1 MKLNDNAALDF
12 IDQDTLYCWG
22 CPSYEATLMR
32 LTELGRITPDPDIRG
47 HIENLVVKLIIHLD
61 SDRYEQLFYQN
72 RLQME
77 TGAKRKLRFA
87 KELMELELK
96 EVA

>member
-1 MKLNDNAALDF
+1 MKLTNNAALDF
-12 IDQDTLYCWG
+12 IDQDILYCWG
-22 CPSYEATLMR
+22 YPFYEATLVR
-32 LTELGRITPDPDIRG
+32 LTELDRITPDPDIKA
-47 HIENLVVKLIIHLD
+47 HIRNLVIKLILHMD

-77 TGAKRKLRFA
+77 TKVKRKLNFA
-87 KELMELELK
+87 KELMEMELK

>member
-12 IDQDTLYCWG
+12 IDQDILYCWG
-22 CPSYEATLMR
+22 YPSYESTLVR
-32 LTELGRITPDPDIRG
+32 LTELDRITLDPDIKA
-47 HIENLVVKLIIHLD
+47 HIRNLVIKLILHMD

-77 TGAKRKLRFA
+77 NGVKRKLNFA
-87 KELMELELK
+87 KELMEMELK

>member
-1 MKLNDNAALDF
+1 MKLNDNAVLDF
-12 IDQDTLYCWG
+12 IDQDILYCWA

-32 LTELGRITPDPDIRG
+32 LTELGRITPDPDIRD
-47 HIENLVVKLIIHLD
+47 HIENLVVKLILNLD
-61 SDRYEQLFYQN
+61 RDRYEQLFYQN

-77 TGAKRKLRFA
+77 HGVKRKLHFA
-87 KELMELELK
+87 KELMEMELK

>member
-1 MKLNDNAALDF
+1 MKLTDNAALDF
-12 IDQDTLYCWG
+12 IDQDILYCWG
-22 CPSYEATLMR
+22 YPSYDATLMR

-47 HIENLVVKLIIHLD
+47 HIENLVVKLILHLD
-61 SDRYEQLFYQN
+61 RDRYEQLFYQN

-77 TGAKRKLRFA
+77 DGVKRKLHFA
-87 KELMELELK
+87 KELMEMELK

>member
-1 MKLNDNAALDF
+1 
-12 IDQDTLYCWG
+12 
-22 CPSYEATLMR
+22 MR
-32 LTELGRITPDPDIRG
+32 LTELDRITLDPDIKA
-47 HIENLVVKLIIHLD
+47 HIRNLVIKLILHMD

-77 TGAKRKLRFA
+77 NRVKRKVNFA
-87 KELMELELK
+87 KELMEMELK

>member
-1 MKLNDNAALDF
+1 MKLTENVALDF
-12 IDQDTLYCWG
+12 IDQDILFCWA
-22 CPSYEATLMR
+22 CPSYEVTMMR
-32 LTELGRITPDPDIRG
+32 LTDLGRITVDPDIKE
-47 HIENLVVKLIIHLD
+47 HIEDLIVK
-61 SDRYEQLFYQN
+61 LFYQN

>member
-1 MKLNDNAALDF
+1 MKLTDNVALDF
-12 IDQDTLYCWG
+12 IDQDILYCWA
-22 CPSYEATLMR
+22 CPSYEVTLMR
-32 LTELGRITPDPDIRG
+32 LTDLSRITVDPDIKE
-47 HIENLVVKLIIHLD
+47 HIEDLTVKLFLH
-61 SDRYEQLFYQN
+61 SDQERFEQLFYQN

-77 TGAKRKLRFA
+77 TSAKRKLRFA

>member
-1 MKLNDNAALDF
+1 MKLTENVALDF
-12 IDQDTLYCWG
+12 IDQDILFCWA
-22 CPSYEATLMR
+22 CPSYEVTMMM
-32 LTELGRITPDPDIRG
+32 LTDLGRITVDPDIKE
-47 HIENLVVKLIIHLD
+47 HIEDLIVKLFLH
-61 SDRYEQLFYQN
+61 SDQERFEQLFYQN

>member
-12 IDQDTLYCWG
+12 IDQDILYCWG
-22 CPSYEATLMR
+22 RPSYGATLMR
-32 LTELGRITPDPDIRG
+32 LTELGRITPDPDIKD
-47 HIENLVVKLIIHLD
+47 HIEKLVVKLILHLD

-87 KELMELELK
+87 KELMEIELK

>member
-1 MKLNDNAALDF
+1 MKLNDNVALDF
-12 IDQDTLYCWG
+12 IDQDILYCWG
-22 CPSYEATLMR
+22 RSSYGATLMR
-32 LTELGRITPDPDIRG
+32 LTELGRITPDPDIKD
-47 HIENLVVKLIIHLD
+47 HIEKLVVKLILCLD

-77 TGAKRKLRFA
+77 HGLKRKLHFA
-87 KELMELELK
+87 KELMEMELK

>member
-1 MKLNDNAALDF
+1 MKLTDNAALDF
-12 IDQDTLYCWG
+12 IDQDILYGWG
-22 CPSYEATLMR
+22 YPSYEATLVR
-32 LTELGRITPDPDIRG
+32 LAELSRITPDPDIKV
-47 HIENLVVKLIIHLD
+47 HIRNLMVKLILHMD

-77 TGAKRKLRFA
+77 TKVKRKLNFA
-87 KELMELELK
+87 KELMEMELK

>member
-12 IDQDTLYCWG
+12 IDQDILYCWA
-22 CPSYEATLMR
+22 CPSYEATLVR
-32 LTELGRITPDPDIRG
+32 LTELDRITLDPDIKA
-47 HIENLVVKLIIHLD
+47 HIRNLVIKLILHMD

-72 RLQME
+72 RLQLEHGM
-77 TGAKRKLRFA
+77 KRKLHFA
-87 KELMELELK
+87 KELMEMELK

>member
-1 MKLNDNAALDF
+1 M
-12 IDQDTLYCWG
+12 
-22 CPSYEATLMR
+22 
-32 LTELGRITPDPDIRG
+32 
-47 HIENLVVKLIIHLD
+47 D

-77 TGAKRKLRFA
+77 NGVKRKLNFA
-87 KELMELELK
+87 KELMEMELK

>member
-1 MKLNDNAALDF
+1 MKLTDNAALDF
-12 IDQDTLYCWG
+12 IDQDILYGWG
-22 CPSYEATLMR
+22 YPSYEATLVR
-32 LTELGRITPDPDIRG
+32 LAELSRITPDPDIKV
-47 HIENLVVKLIIHLD
+47 HIRNLMVKLILHMD

-77 TGAKRKLRFA
+77 TKVKRKLNFA
-87 KELMELELK
+87 KELMERELK

>member
-1 MKLNDNAALDF
+1 MKLTDNAALDF
-12 IDQDTLYCWG
+12 IDQDILYCWA

-47 HIENLVVKLIIHLD
+47 HIENLVVKLILHMD
-61 SDRYEQLFYQN
+61 NNHYEQLFYQN

-77 TGAKRKLRFA
+77 DGVKRKLHFA
-87 KELMELELK
+87 KELMEMELK

>member
-1 MKLNDNAALDF
+1 MKLTENVALDF
-12 IDQDTLYCWG
+12 IEQDILYCWA

-32 LTELGRITPDPDIRG
+32 LTELSRITPDPDIRD
-47 HIENLVVKLIIHLD
+47 HIENLVVKLILHLD
-61 SDRYEQLFYQN
+61 CDRYEQLFYQN

-77 TGAKRKLRFA
+77 HGVKRKLHFA

>member
-1 MKLNDNAALDF
+1 MKLK
-12 IDQDTLYCWG
+12 
-22 CPSYEATLMR
+22 PSNR
-32 LTELGRITPDPDIRG
+32 QRF
-47 HIENLVVKLIIHLD
+47 
-61 SDRYEQLFYQN
+61 EQLFYQN

>member
-12 IDQDTLYCWG
+12 IDQDILYCWG
-22 CPSYEATLMR
+22 YPSYDATLMR
-32 LTELGRITPDPDIRG
+32 LTELGRITLDPDIKE
-47 HIENLVVKLIIHLD
+47 HIRNLVIKLILHMD

-72 RLQME
+72 RLQLEHGM
-77 TGAKRKLRFA
+77 KRKLHFA
-87 KELMELELK
+87 KELMEMEFK